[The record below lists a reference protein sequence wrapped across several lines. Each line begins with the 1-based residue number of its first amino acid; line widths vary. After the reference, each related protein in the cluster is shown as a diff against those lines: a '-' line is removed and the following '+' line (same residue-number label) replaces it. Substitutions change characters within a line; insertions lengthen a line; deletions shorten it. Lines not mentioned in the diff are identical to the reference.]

1 MVKLKLNEELAIYM
15 AVVIFQ
21 RLIFMNSF
29 FFGELKSEDFFF
41 KSDKFAYLC
50 PFFVHDMFFYL
61 VEIIFVFFYSF
72 KIICIFYSVKIL
84 CIFVFV

>member
-1 MVKLKLNEELAIYM
+1 MVKLKLNEELAIYT

-21 RLIFMNSF
+21 RLIFMDSF

-50 PFFVHDMFFYL
+50 PFLSMICFFIWL
-61 VEIIFVFFYSF
+61 
-72 KIICIFYSVKIL
+72 K
-84 CIFVFV
+84 